1 MNRIITISREFGSG
15 GRELGKRLSDVLN
28 IKYYDKEIINKIATE
43 TGLNES
49 YIEDISNK
57 GVSPYAFQFAKSFS
71 LYSNMQIEQTNLLVK
86 QNEIIKEI
94 AKKESCI
101 IIGRGADVILSPDEF
116 ETMNI
121 FVYANMKSKINRCKL
136 KRSDENYTDK
146 QLEKKIKS
154 IDKNRK
160 KYYELVSNIEWGNKE
175 NYDLCINTSNI
186 EIKNIV
192 PSLAEYI
199 MQWFGG
205 RK

>member
-192 PSLAEYI
+192 PSIAEYI
-199 MQWFGG
+199 TQWFGG